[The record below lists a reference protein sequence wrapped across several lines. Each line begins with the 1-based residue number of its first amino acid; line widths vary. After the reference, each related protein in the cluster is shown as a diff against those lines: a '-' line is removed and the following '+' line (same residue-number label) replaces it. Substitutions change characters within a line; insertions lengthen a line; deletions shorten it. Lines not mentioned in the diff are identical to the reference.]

1 MVPRIVPVSTWAK
14 PVVAVT
20 HRHTPAAGMK
30 APLVRAR
37 MPTPFF
43 TAILARWVQSFDRR
57 HGLVK
62 GFFSY
67 GMTVRLALAVLA
79 LAAAAGP
86 EAARFV
92 DLAPSAGLTVPT
104 VIGGGRAEQ
113 DIIETTGGGGATLG
127 FRHGGWPGRLL
138 VQCSTRVRA
147 AAPPP

>member
-14 PVVAVT
+14 AVVAVT
-20 HRHTPAAGMK
+20 HRHTAATAMK

-104 VIGGGRAEQ
+104 VIGGAPAEQ
-113 DIIETTGGGGATLG
+113 DTLRATGGG
-127 FRHGGWPGRLL
+127 
-138 VQCSTRVRA
+138 A
-147 AAPPP
+147 AAPGYHDDRWADSFPRSGA